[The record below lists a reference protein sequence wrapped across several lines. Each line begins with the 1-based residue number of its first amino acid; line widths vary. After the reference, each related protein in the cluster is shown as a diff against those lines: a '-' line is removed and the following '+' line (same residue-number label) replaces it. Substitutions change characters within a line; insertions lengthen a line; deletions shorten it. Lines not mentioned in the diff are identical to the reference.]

1 MENWQH
7 YQAPAGA
14 MQDRVIMVT
23 GAGQG
28 IGAMA
33 AVELAKLG
41 ATVILVG
48 RNEKKLSR
56 TYDAI
61 ESVGGPQP
69 AAIPMDLAKVGEAE
83 LAQLGLLIQK
93 EFGRLDGILHAAN
106 GFSHLSPLN
115 IQKLDEWVDMFRV
128 NVAAPFAMT
137 RALMPLLSKAPD
149 AAVLVLGESHAFE
162 AKAYW
167 GGFSVSKAGQ
177 QNWVQIAASEWDKQP
192 QLRINLL
199 VPGPIQSPFRLATH
213 PAEPKES
220 LPETSAIM
228 PAIMYWL
235 GEASRGQSGQ
245 TLHFAAAPA
254 DQ

>member
-1 MENWQH
+1 MESWKN
-7 YQAPAGA
+7 YQAQAKS
-14 MQDRVIMVT
+14 MQDRVILVT

-41 ATVILVG
+41 ATVVLVG

-61 ESVGGPQP
+61 ESIGGPQP

-83 LAQLGLLIQK
+83 LTQMGVLIQK
-93 EFGRLDGILHAAN
+93 EFGRLDGILHCAN
-106 GFSHLSPLN
+106 GFNHLSPLTN
-115 IQKLDEWVDMFRV
+115 QKLDEWVDMFRV

-137 RALMPLLSKAPD
+137 RALLPLLQTAPD
-149 AAVLVLGESHAFE
+149 AAVLVIGESHGFE
-162 AKAYW
+162 PRAYW
-167 GGFSVSKAGQ
+167 GGFSVSKSAQ
-177 QNWVQIAASEWDKQP
+177 QNWVQIAASEWDKFSN
-192 QLRINLL
+192 LRINLL

-213 PAEPKES
+213 PAESKDT

-228 PAIMYWL
+228 PAILYWL
-235 GEASRGQSGQ
+235 GQASQGQSGQ
-245 TLHFAAAPA
+245 TLFFNKK
-254 DQ
+254 

>member
-1 MENWQH
+1 MESWKN
-7 YQAPAGA
+7 YQAQAKS
-14 MQDRVIMVT
+14 MQDRVILVT

-41 ATVILVG
+41 ATVILLG

-69 AAIPMDLAKVGEAE
+69 AAVPMDLAKAGETE
-83 LAQLGLLIQK
+83 LTQLGVLIQK
-93 EFGRLDGILHAAN
+93 EFGRLDGILHCAN
-106 GFSHLSPLN
+106 GFNHLSPLTM
-115 IQKLDEWVDMFRV
+115 QKLDEWVDMFRV

-137 RALMPLLSKAPD
+137 RTLLPLLQAAPD
-149 AAVLVLGESHAFE
+149 AAVLVIGESHAFE
-162 AKAYW
+162 PKAYW
-167 GGFSVSKAGQ
+167 GGFSVTKAGQ
-177 QNWVQIAASEWDKQP
+177 HNWVQIAASEWDKFAN
-192 QLRINLL
+192 LRINHL

-213 PAEPKES
+213 PAESKDS

-228 PAIMYWL
+228 PAILYWL
-235 GEASRGQSGQ
+235 GQASQGQSGQ
-245 TLHFAAAPA
+245 TLFFSAK
-254 DQ
+254 